1 MLNNVNLNE
10 YERLE
15 AVKREAE
22 KMEQHARQQEKLIKL
37 AKVKGYA
44 NDSKDNVQRM
54 IDVNDSYIDAIT
66 AKLKILDQI

>member
-1 MLNNVNLNE
+1 M
-10 YERLE
+10 
-15 AVKREAE
+15 
-22 KMEQHARQQEKLIKL
+22 

-44 NDSKDNVQRM
+44 NDSKDNVQRL